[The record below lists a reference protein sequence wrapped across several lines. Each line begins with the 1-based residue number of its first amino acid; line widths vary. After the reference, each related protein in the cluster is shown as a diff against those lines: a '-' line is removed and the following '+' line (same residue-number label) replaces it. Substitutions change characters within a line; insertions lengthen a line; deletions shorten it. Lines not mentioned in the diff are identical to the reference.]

1 MKQNFRQGQLIT
13 PRGKGNNQDLFE
25 VICVE
30 DKYIQA
36 IGIKLKE
43 FVRFPKTSSA
53 TYRVANDADIH
64 SYFARHLKY
73 HIIQNISDNGRW
85 KLTKSYIET
94 I

>member
-1 MKQNFRQGQLIT
+1 MFRKGQLIV
-13 PRGKGNNQDLFE
+13 PRGKYNNQDLFE

-30 DKYIQA
+30 EKYIQA
-36 IGIKLKE
+36 MGIKLKE
-43 FVRFPKTSSA
+43 FVRFPKTSSRS
-53 TYRVANDADIH
+53 YRAASDKDIE

-73 HIIQNISDNGRW
+73 HLIQDMSEGGKF